1 MASFRLGVEAA
12 QAAYQLARANR
23 FADAYLLYQPFT
35 FQNNA
40 PFGTQSATSWALGI
54 TVPLPVYNRNQ
65 GNIERARINILQSQ
79 VQLSDRERQ
88 VIIGGAA
95 GDRRDT
101 GSAGGSSPRSATASC
116 RHSSG
121 PIAAQN
127 SLFKE
132 GEVDVFA
139 FMNQQRTFND
149 RAKAYL
155 DALAR
160 HRKAMLTLNTV
171 VGQRLLP

>member
-1 MASFRLGVEAA
+1 M
-12 QAAYQLARANR
+12 
-23 FADAYLLYQPFT
+23 
-35 FQNNA
+35 
-40 PFGTQSATSWALGI
+40 
-54 TVPLPVYNRNQ
+54 PVWNRNQ

-88 VIIGGAA
+88 VIMEVQQAIGENGVSGRMVADIRAA
-95 GDRRDT
+95 SLPALKR
-101 GSAGGSSPRSATASC
+101 A
-116 RHSSG
+116 
-121 PIAAQN
+121 IAAQN

-132 GEVDVFA
+132 GEVDVFT
-139 FMNQQRTFND
+139 FKNQQRTFND

-160 HRKAMLTLNTV
+160 HRKAMLAVNTA